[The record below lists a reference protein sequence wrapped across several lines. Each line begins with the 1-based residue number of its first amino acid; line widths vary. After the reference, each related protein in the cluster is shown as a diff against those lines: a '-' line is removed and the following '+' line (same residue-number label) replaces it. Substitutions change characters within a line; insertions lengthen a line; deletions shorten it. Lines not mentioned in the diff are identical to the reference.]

1 MRHLQDQEDP
11 KVLSPEGK
19 SRRFAYPPNLYVVDG
34 GAPQVNAASAVLD
47 ELGISDVAVIG
58 LAKRLEEV
66 WVPSE
71 PDPIILPRNSEGLY
85 LLQRVRDEAHRF
97 AINYHRSKRSKRMTA
112 SALDAVPGLGEHRRK
127 ALVAHFGSLARLKEA
142 TVDEITAVP
151 GIGVATAT
159 AVLDALRGGAAGSDA
174 TDTGRARRTGIGMTG
189 EGMDG
194 SNQAGSLGNADPA
207 EVTASQA
214 DNNGGANE
222 SGIDV
227 VLVTGLSGAGRGTAA
242 KVLEDL
248 GWYVADNLPPQLIT
262 RMVDFGLAA
271 GSRITQLAVVMDAR
285 SRGFTGDLDWV
296 RNELATRD
304 ITPRVLFME
313 ASDDM
318 FVRRYEQNRR
328 SHPLQGEQTL
338 AEGIAA
344 EREMLAPVRATADLI
359 IDTSTL
365 SVRELRESIE
375 RAFGGETV
383 AQTSVT
389 VESFGFKYGLPM
401 DADMVMDV
409 RFLPNPHWID
419 DLRPHTGQHPAVRD
433 YVLGQTGAAE
443 FLETYHRLLSLIV
456 DGYRREGKRY
466 MTVAIGCTGGKHRS
480 VAIAEALARLL
491 EPDKQLSVRVLHR
504 DLGRE

>member
-1 MRHLQDQEDP
+1 
-11 KVLSPEGK
+11 
-19 SRRFAYPPNLYVVDG
+19 
-34 GAPQVNAASAVLD
+34 
-47 ELGISDVAVIG
+47 
-58 LAKRLEEV
+58 
-66 WVPSE
+66 
-71 PDPIILPRNSEGLY
+71 
-85 LLQRVRDEAHRF
+85 
-97 AINYHRSKRSKRMTA
+97 
-112 SALDAVPGLGEHRRK
+112 
-127 ALVAHFGSLARLKEA
+127 
-142 TVDEITAVP
+142 
-151 GIGVATAT
+151 
-159 AVLDALRGGAAGSDA
+159 
-174 TDTGRARRTGIGMTG
+174 MTG
-189 EGMDG
+189 GGMDG
-194 SNQAGSLGNADPA
+194 ANQDVAAM
-207 EVTASQA
+207 QA
-214 DNNGGANE
+214 DNHSGANG
-222 SGIDV
+222 SGTDV
-227 VLVTGLSGAGRGTAA
+227 VLVTGLSGAGRSTAA

-262 RMVDFGLAA
+262 RMVDLGLAA
-271 GSRITQLAVVMDAR
+271 GSRITQLAVVMDVR

-296 RNELATRD
+296 RTELATRD

-318 FVRRYEQNRR
+318 LVRRYEQNRR

-344 EREMLAPVRATADLI
+344 ERGMLAPVRATADLI

-480 VAIAEALARLL
+480 VAIAEALAGLL
-491 EPDKQLSVRVLHR
+491 ESDEQLSVRVLHR